1 MSNNAAALVTVVS
14 LALVNILLALY
25 SYRKNSSRDLLA
37 LKRQTYSELLSSAEE
52 LFEAKT
58 EFEEFSKAAKQ
69 IRVALGQE
77 TRKDITE
84 ISKRLTAAQNQ
95 MNKSLASVDLLA
107 SSEIVKLSE
116 QIEIFS
122 VLPRE
127 DKSRIEYFNLLRNL
141 LRADLG
147 NKQFVTED
155 KEIEKF
161 IEKIEKRE
169 NS

>member
-1 MSNNAAALVTVVS
+1 
-14 LALVNILLALY
+14 
-25 SYRKNSSRDLLA
+25 LA